1 MIKSLS
7 DLGKIYPNSVCLE
20 VKPLPA
26 GAQNCFLFGFS
37 LTRSSLACGR
47 LKEGWAQDPLF
58 QLAKLLKAK
67 LWFPL
72 PSALG
77 KEGVS
82 HPCSKLREEVSFPLY
97 WGTRR
102 FHASLQKEMRAGLSW
117 RMGTGQEAVT
127 VTVTVTVL
135 PWYPGLPRAACL
147 IRRAVRPVQAEY
159 QMHFLLFSLKVC
171 FKILGILLY
180 THIYLYVNMKVIL
193 VIKHLNNT

>member
-7 DLGKIYPNSVCLE
+7 DLVKIYPNSVCLE

-37 LTRSSLACGR
+37 LTHSSLACGR
-47 LKEGWAQDPLF
+47 LKEGWARDPLF

-67 LWFPL
+67 LWFL
-72 PSALG
+72 PPPALG

-82 HPCSKLREEVSFPLY
+82 HPRSKLREEVSFPLY

-127 VTVTVTVL
+127 VTVTVTVTVL
-135 PWYPGLPRAACL
+135 PWYPGLPRAVCL

-171 FKILGILLY
+171 FKILGILLSTY
-180 THIYLYVNMKVIL
+180 FYIHVYIYM
-193 VIKHLNNT
+193 